1 MITKN
6 KNDWRKTN
14 HYARLEARITRKL
27 MDSMDE
33 VKGELSRTAF
43 VKRALKF
50 ALEACELLNDE
61 RVDSL
66 TDLKMPMH
74 PDEDWSYTI
83 VLKEDMDMEQF
94 KSDNVIHFR
103 STDG

>member
-50 ALEACELLNDE
+50 ALEARELLNDE
-61 RVDSL
+61 RVESL
-66 TDLKMPMH
+66 TNLRMPMH
-74 PDEDWSYTI
+74 PDEDWSCSI
-83 VLKEDMDMEQF
+83 VLKEGVDVEQF
-94 KSDNVIHFR
+94 KNDNSKIIKRVI
-103 STDG
+103 